1 MRGLP
6 RYIALPSNLM
16 RIDIHHHFL
25 PNPPTYPDEPLQTW
39 LHHNSRVQ
47 DYADAPAVVAALDA
61 AGIDVAVWQGEYYRQ
76 HTACVARNRMV
87 QQAMRYAPTRLQAF
101 VMVQPNHPDACDEIA
116 RGVAAGMC
124 GVGELNPAA
133 QGFSLRDAG
142 FLRCAEYCAR
152 HAIPMLLHVNEPV
165 GTAYPGK
172 VDISLVDCY
181 EVAARFPELRLIL
194 AHWGGGLFFYEMM
207 PNVAR
212 TLANVYYDTAAGS
225 LIYPDT
231 AKIVQVALTVAPQKI
246 MFGSD
251 FPLKLPPTQP
261 ATVAWYANQ
270 IQTHLP
276 AAWHDAWFGATAQR
290 VVFATQQISD
300 RADAPPLLIRGAT
313 SVVALVEQLP
323 AADAILQRWGITVTA
338 RTPWWHTIAH
348 EMMMAGHSP
357 ANLTTV
363 LDVLR
368 ASQTD

>member
-1 MRGLP
+1 MQVSR
-6 RYIALPSNLM
+6 RFIRLPSYLM
-16 RIDIHHHFL
+16 RIDIHQHFL
-25 PNPPTYPDEPLQTW
+25 PKPPAYPDEPLQTW

-47 DYADAPAVVAALDA
+47 DYADVPAVVAALDA

-76 HTACVARNRMV
+76 HASCVARNHIVR
-87 QQAMRYAPTRLQAF
+87 QALRQAPTRLHAF
-101 VMVQPNHPDACDEIA
+101 VVVQPNHPDACDEIA
-116 RGVAAGMC
+116 RGIAAGMC

-152 HAIPMLLHVNEPV
+152 YAIPMLLHVNEPV
-165 GTAYPGK
+165 GSAYPGK
-172 VDISLVDCY
+172 VDIPLVDCY

-246 MFGSD
+246 IFGSD

-261 ATVAWYANQ
+261 ASVTWYANQ
-270 IQTHLP
+270 IQTALP
-276 AAWHDAWFGATAQR
+276 AEWHDAWFGATAHHIL
-290 VVFATQQISD
+290 FGDKKISA
-300 RADAPPLLIRGAT
+300 RAAVSPLVISGAT
-313 SVVALVEQLP
+313 SVVALVEQIA
-323 AADAILQRWGITVTA
+323 AADTILLRWGITVTA
-338 RTPWWHTIAH
+338 RTPWWHTLAH
-348 EMMMAGHSP
+348 EMLMAGHNP
-357 ANLTTV
+357 AD
-363 LDVLR
+363 LDRLLQQLHEL
-368 ASQTD
+368 S

>member
-1 MRGLP
+1 
-6 RYIALPSNLM
+6 
-16 RIDIHHHFL
+16 
-25 PNPPTYPDEPLQTW
+25 
-39 LHHNSRVQ
+39 VQ
-47 DYADAPAVVAALDA
+47 DYADAPAVVAALDV
-61 AGIDVAVWQGEYYRQ
+61 AGMDVAVWQGEYYRQ
-76 HTACVARNRMV
+76 HASCVARNRRV
-87 QQAMRYAPTRLQAF
+87 QQAMRQAPTRLHAF
-101 VMVQPNHPDACDEIA
+101 VVVQPNHPGACEEIA

-124 GVGELNPAA
+124 GVGELSPAA
-133 QGFSLRDAG
+133 QGFSLRDVG

-165 GTAYPGK
+165 GLAYPGK
-172 VDISLVDCY
+172 VDIPLADCY

-261 ATVAWYANQ
+261 ATVAWYVQQ
-270 IQTHLP
+270 IQTSLP
-276 AAWHDAWFGATAQR
+276 VQWHDAWFGATAQH
-290 VVFATQQISD
+290 VLFGDKKISARID
-300 RADAPPLLIRGAT
+300 VPPLVIRGAT
-313 SVVALVEQLP
+313 SVVALVEQIP
-323 AADAILQRWGITVTA
+323 AADTILLRWGITVTA
-338 RTPWWHTIAH
+338 HTPWWHTIAH

-357 ANLTTV
+357 AD
-363 LDVLR
+363 LDKLLQQLHEL
-368 ASQTD
+368 S